1 MTEIEK
7 TPLAFT
13 MYKNKLSTT
22 DTIYNNEKRNA
33 YRVLV
38 GDTWRERGHLEDL
51 DVDRNII
58 LKLTIKQYVEGCDL
72 DSSGW
77 EQG

>member
-38 GDTWRERGHLEDL
+38 GDT
-51 DVDRNII
+51 
-58 LKLTIKQYVEGCDL
+58 
-72 DSSGW
+72 
-77 EQG
+77 

>member
-7 TPLAFT
+7 APLAFT
-13 MYKNKLSTT
+13 MYNNKLSTT

-38 GDTWRERGHLEDL
+38 GTPEGKEATW
-51 DVDRNII
+51 
-58 LKLTIKQYVEGCDL
+58 KT
-72 DSSGW
+72 W
-77 EQG
+77 M